1 MYSQEPIN
9 FWDEKVQVQFQNSIK
24 NIDTPGN
31 TWQQKYF
38 SRRIVF
44 WAEIIY
50 SSTFLF
56 LVGTKE
62 HLSIHNPQQYNLKLY
77 IKRCKSPNLI
87 RYQNI
92 VLSHKRGMEW
102 KITRVNVEEIR
113 SVSKFNL
120 VSPYITLLE
129 FFSYFLEEP
138 KTSQELQMLSP
149 VAIYDEVYI
158 DFNVSDWN
166 IETIVTSWNCH
177 CHCVMRWALGSPC
190 RMAQNAMVYCI
201 N

>member
-1 MYSQEPIN
+1 MLFYRKLIFTGSVKVSLSILYFFAPVKVELIKDLSHFFLPRYPPLSKDECIEIYICKTTFHFLYWEISVICHSQNMYSQEPIN

-38 SRRIVF
+38 SQRIFF

-102 KITRVNVEEIR
+102 KIIR
-113 SVSKFNL
+113 STCPRN
-120 VSPYITLLE
+120 
-129 FFSYFLEEP
+129 
-138 KTSQELQMLSP
+138 
-149 VAIYDEVYI
+149 
-158 DFNVSDWN
+158 N
-166 IETIVTSWNCH
+166 I
-177 CHCVMRWALGSPC
+177 CVK
-190 RMAQNAMVYCI
+190 I
-201 N
+201 